1 VQALILPDHLKS
13 RLKVPHGTLC
23 AGCGREAIESLKAQ
37 LGAEKPAMVIAVGDI
52 TTCNLI
58 ESGVLPDICIVDH
71 LTCRTAVSDEVVKC
85 IHNPCHGY
93 VEVAVKN
100 PAGMITLDLVACIK
114 DAVHAVQSEGEGRML
129 IFVHGEEDLAVM
141 PAVVLAPPSSIVIY
155 GQPSS
160 GCVLI
165 NVTREKKKEIR
176 ELLKEMKQTEPTELP
191 EESEYAGDDIRRLLK

>member
-1 VQALILPDHLKS
+1 MQALILPDHLKS
-13 RLKVPHGTLC
+13 RLKVPHGTLY
-23 AGCGREAIESLKAQ
+23 AGCGREAITSLKAQ
-37 LGAEKPAMVIAVGDI
+37 LGAEKTAMVIAVGDI

-85 IHNPCHGY
+85 IHNPDHGY

-100 PAGMITLDLVACIK
+100 PAGTITLDLVACIK
-114 DAVHAVQSEGEGRML
+114 DAVQSEEKDRTL

-141 PAVVLAPPSSIVIY
+141 PAVVLAPLSSIVIY

-191 EESEYAGDDIRRLLK
+191 EELEYTGDDIRRLLK